1 MADGTVPDCL
11 TSQTV
16 SEQAKNGL
24 SDLFIAYSVSSPF
37 GAGIETVSSSHTRSH
52 FGSSSAMCRL
62 QERLAS
68 CSVGVLL
75 GFPTVLLIQ
84 RSVAMLHYPDVMR
97 KAQAEVDSV
106 VGQDRLPDWRDSDK
120 LPYINALI
128 NETLRWRPI
137 AVLGGT
143 PHAVTTDD
151 EYQGM
156 WVQTCVAMY
165 NHTQH
170 STP

>member
-1 MADGTVPDCL
+1 
-11 TSQTV
+11 
-16 SEQAKNGL
+16 
-24 SDLFIAYSVSSPF
+24 
-37 GAGIETVSSSHTRSH
+37 
-52 FGSSSAMCRL
+52 
-62 QERLAS
+62 
-68 CSVGVLL
+68 
-75 GFPTVLLIQ
+75 
-84 RSVAMLHYPDVMR
+84 MLHYPDVMR

-106 VGQDRLPDWRDSDK
+106 VGQDRLPDWDDKEK

-156 WVQTCVAMY
+156 WVQTCVAMC
-165 NHTQH
+165 HHIQH